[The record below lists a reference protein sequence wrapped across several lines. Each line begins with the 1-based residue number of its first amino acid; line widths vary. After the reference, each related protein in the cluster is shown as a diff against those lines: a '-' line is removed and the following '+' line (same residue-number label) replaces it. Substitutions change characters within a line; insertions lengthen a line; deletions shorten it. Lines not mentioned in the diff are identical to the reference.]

1 MFQTAFQP
9 NAFQNDAFQIY
20 ITPVEPTRGGD
31 DAWTPE
37 ERKRYKAL
45 QKKLKKAEEKRIAAL
60 KADAENRKQTI
71 ADLVDPKPVAKKQQT
86 SKNNIQSNQAVSV
99 DYSTQLAVIDRYIA
113 NLVKQQQDLQ
123 TAVAMREAKLRLEQ
137 ELAILEAKRLA
148 ELDDEEALLALIL

>member
-9 NAFQNDAFQIY
+9 TAFQNDAFQIV
-20 ITPVEPTRGGD
+20 INPNIRPVGGD

-45 QKKLKKAEEKRIAAL
+45 QKKLRKAEEKRIEAL
-60 KADAENRKQTI
+60 KLDAEKRKQTI
-71 ADLVDPKPVAKKQQT
+71 SDLVDPKPVAKKQQN
-86 SKNNIQSNQAVSV
+86 KVELNQEVSE
-99 DYSTQLAVIDRYIA
+99 DIPSQLAAIDRYIA

-123 TAVAMREAKLRLEQ
+123 TAVAMRAAKIRLEQ
-137 ELAILEAKRLA
+137 ELAILEAKRQA